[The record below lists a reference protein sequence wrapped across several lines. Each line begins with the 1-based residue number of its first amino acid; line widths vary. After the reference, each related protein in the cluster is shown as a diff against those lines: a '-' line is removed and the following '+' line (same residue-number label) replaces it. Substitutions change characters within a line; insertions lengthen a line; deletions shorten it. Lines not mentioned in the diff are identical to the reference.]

1 MISKMR
7 RNDTRNPKILE
18 SRYYR
23 LMSSAVARRFTP
35 LMDRVLVQKVK
46 QEAKTASGIF
56 LPEQAKQVINQATV
70 IAVGEGRLLKDG
82 QKIPCTVKPGDSVI
96 VPEFGGMTLKF
107 DDEEYQVFRDEDI
120 VGVMK
125 SE

>member
-1 MISKMR
+1 
-7 RNDTRNPKILE
+7 
-18 SRYYR
+18 
-23 LMSSAVARRFTP
+23 MSSAVAKKFIP
-35 LMDRVLVQKVK
+35 LLDRVLVQKIK

-70 IAVGEGRLLKDG
+70 IAVGEGRILKDG
-82 QKIPCTVKPGDSVI
+82 ERIACSVKPGDSVI

-107 DDEEYQVFRDEDI
+107 DDEEYQVFRNEDI

>member
-1 MISKMR
+1 
-7 RNDTRNPKILE
+7 
-18 SRYYR
+18 
-23 LMSSAVARRFTP
+23 MSSAIARRFTP
-35 LMDRVLVQKVK
+35 LMDRVLVQKIK

-70 IAVGEGRLLKDG
+70 VAVGEGRLLKDG
-82 QKIPCTVKPGDSVI
+82 SKIPCTVKPGDSVI